1 MIIKLKIL
9 TDIDVNIDKT
19 KLREV
24 WPKYLRRNDVV
35 RVDRIESL
43 NDKIV
48 NLVLD
53 DGDVL
58 LDVPNNVF
66 SVTK

>member
-1 MIIKLKIL
+1 MKLRLLKNV
-9 TDIDVNIDKT
+9 DVDLDKT

-24 WPKYLRRNDVV
+24 WPRYLHRNDVIN
-35 RVDRIESL
+35 VDRIESL
-43 NDKIV
+43 DDKVV

-58 LDVPNNVF
+58 LEVPKNAF
-66 SVTK
+66 TITR

>member
-1 MIIKLKIL
+1 MKLKIL
-9 TDIDVNIDKT
+9 TDIDVDIDKT

-35 RVDRIESL
+35 HVNRIESL
-43 NDKIV
+43 NDKVV

-66 SVTK
+66 SVTN

>member
-1 MIIKLKIL
+1 MKLRLLKNV
-9 TDIDVNIDKT
+9 DVDLDKT

-24 WPKYLRRNDVV
+24 WPRYLHRNDVIN
-35 RVDRIESL
+35 VDRIESL
-43 NDKIV
+43 DDKVV

-58 LDVPNNVF
+58 LEVPKNAF
-66 SVTK
+66 TITK

>member
-1 MIIKLKIL
+1 MKLKIL

>member
-1 MIIKLKIL
+1 MKLKIL

-35 RVDRIESL
+35 HVDRIESL

>member
-1 MIIKLKIL
+1 MKLKIL
-9 TDIDVNIDKT
+9 TDIDVDIDKT

-35 RVDRIESL
+35 CVDRIESL
-43 NDKIV
+43 NDKVV

>member
-1 MIIKLKIL
+1 MKLKIL

-43 NDKIV
+43 NDKIA

>member
-1 MIIKLKIL
+1 MKLKIL
-9 TDIDVNIDKT
+9 TDIDVDIDKT

-24 WPKYLRRNDVV
+24 WPKYLRRNDIV

-43 NDKIV
+43 NDSVV

-58 LDVPNNVF
+58 LDVPKNAF
-66 SVTK
+66 SITR

>member
-1 MIIKLKIL
+1 MKLKIL
-9 TDIDVNIDKT
+9 TNIDVDIDKT

-35 RVDRIESL
+35 HVDRIESL

>member
-1 MIIKLKIL
+1 MKLKIL
-9 TDIDVNIDKT
+9 TDIDVDIDKT

-24 WPKYLRRNDVV
+24 WPKYLRRNDIV

-43 NDKIV
+43 NDKVV

-58 LDVPNNVF
+58 LDVPKNAF
-66 SVTK
+66 SITR